1 MRIVRFYAAGKI
13 GYGVLLGD
21 EVRRLRRNPFL
32 QFARSHGI
40 SYFDSVCY
48 RLSDVKLLPPC
59 VPSKI
64 VCLGLNYRGHIEE
77 MGLTVPSV
85 PLIFL
90 KPASAVIG
98 PCDSIVLPRGCRRVD
113 YEGELAVV
121 IGKKAKNVSAEKAAE
136 YIIGYTCFNDVSDRE
151 AQAVDGQW
159 TRAKGYD
166 TFAPLGPWID
176 TDVSPD
182 DLRLETYVN
191 GELKQSAST
200 KELVFSI
207 PELVSFISHVMTLLP
222 GDVIATGT
230 PAGVGPLKSGDVV
243 QVKIEGVG
251 VLTNSVVDAP
261 ASC

>member
-1 MRIVRFYAAGKI
+1 
-13 GYGVLLGD
+13 
-21 EVRRLRRNPFL
+21 
-32 QFARSHGI
+32 
-40 SYFDSVCY
+40 
-48 RLSDVKLLPPC
+48 
-59 VPSKI
+59 
-64 VCLGLNYRGHIEE
+64 
-77 MGLTVPSV
+77 
-85 PLIFL
+85 
-90 KPASAVIG
+90 
-98 PCDSIVLPRGCRRVD
+98 
-113 YEGELAVV
+113 VV

-207 PELVSFISHVMTLLP
+207 PELISFISHVMTLLP

>member
-1 MRIVRFYAAGKI
+1 MRIVRFCAAGKI
-13 GYGVLLGD
+13 SYGVLLGD
-21 EVRRLRRNPFL
+21 EVRRLRRDPFL
-32 QFARSHGI
+32 QFACLNKI
-40 SYFDSVCY
+40 SYFDSVSY
-48 RLSDVKLLPPC
+48 RLDDIRLLAPC

-77 MGLTVPSV
+77 MGLAMPSV

-90 KPASAVIG
+90 KPATAVIG
-98 PCDSIVLPRGCRRVD
+98 PGDSIVLPYGCRRVD

-121 IGKKAKNVSAEKAAE
+121 IGKRAKNVPAERAAE
-136 YIIGYTCFNDVSDRE
+136 YILGYTCFNDVSDRE
-151 AQAVDGQW
+151 AQAADGQW

-176 TDVSPD
+176 TDVLPD
-182 DLRLETYVN
+182 DLRVETYVN
-191 GELKQSAST
+191 GELRQSAST

-207 PELVSFISHVMTLLP
+207 PELVSFISRIMTLLP

-243 QVKIEGVG
+243 QVKIEGIG
-251 VLTNSVVDAP
+251 VLANPVVECPGA
-261 ASC
+261 